1 MVRFSLPLSI
11 PTNADSTTSG
21 LLPPAL
27 LQETLLTLELLFP
40 PVGDLKSR
48 RIINTEVTRHNLD
61 PSFLQPFQSR
71 SLEHQ
76 IPEDANQPADV
87 KDLYIKFPYW
97 AARLDKLWAEAENP
111 SPLTYIGKL
120 TDRNKSPRFTYWCT
134 VVGITIAVIFGAV
147 SSLLGALQV
156 WISYCSWMD
165 NPLVWGCGQK
175 PFEPHG

>member
-1 MVRFSLPLSI
+1 MPNFNKI
-11 PTNADSTTSG
+11 TNSTHSY
-21 LLPPAL
+21 LPPGL

-40 PVGDLKSR
+40 PVGDVKSR

-76 IPEDANQPADV
+76 SPEDAKRPADV
-87 KDLYIKFPYW
+87 KDLYKKFPFW
-97 AARLDKLWAEAENP
+97 AVRLQNLWEEADNP

-134 VVGITIAVIFGAV
+134 VVGITIAIMFGV
-147 SSLLGALQV
+147 MSSLLGALQV
-156 WISYCSWMD
+156 WISYCSWMGD
-165 NPLVWGCGQK
+165 PGIRGCSLAA
-175 PFEPHG
+175 